1 MMAQYGMIYGNIFYN
16 FISKTVHW
24 AVFFVSIKK
33 LYFSLQT
40 NYMEIKN
47 TDDASQQPQ
56 LMGHPIGL
64 FVLFFTEMWERFSY
78 YGMRALLILFLTSK
92 MIDGG
97 WQWHRKEAYALYG
110 WYVML
115 VYFLPMLG
123 GWLADNKWGHVKTVI
138 VGASIIAAGHA
149 ALAISDLNVGYDLS
163 FVFYIGLLF
172 LVIGTGLFKPNM
184 SSIVGKMYPPHSD
197 KKDGAYTI
205 FYMGVNSGAFI
216 GTLLVGW
223 IGEHYGWKFGF
234 GLAGIFMLFGLLQFY
249 FARNIFG
256 EAANNP
262 QPKRIDLPPEELEKR
277 VPFTFFEQILAALGV
292 LFALTWVVHGI
303 FKVISRGG
311 HFLPEDI
318 YTFSLFKESFMLGFA
333 DLLFPLSLV
342 IFVILG
348 LLRLFKYEPIER
360 DRLKVIF
367 IIAFFVIAFWASFEQ
382 AGTTMTIFARDY
394 TSRVLTDH
402 WALFYKIIDTIV
414 SIAPMLVLTYVI
426 YQLGKAIFNRYPLTI
441 LFTSISFLIIWIL
454 VITRVYDKLHTD
466 SPVVDTTWFQI
477 LNPVFIIS
485 LAPLYSKVWQRF
497 KLSAAQK
504 FFIGFIFLGSG
515 FGMLALGASTIP
527 MGAKTAAVSMV
538 WLLLAYLLH
547 TMGELAISPVG
558 LSYVSKLAPLRMT
571 GFMFGIWYIFTG
583 LANKLSGLMAE
594 ASDGIADKYGLSTF
608 FLIFT
613 FVPFIAGVLIMILNP
628 FLKKWMHGVS

>member
-1 MMAQYGMIYGNIFYN
+1 MTPKTTKTHAQP
-16 FISKTVHW
+16 
-24 AVFFVSIKK
+24 
-33 LYFSLQT
+33 
-40 NYMEIKN
+40 E
-47 TDDASQQPQ
+47 

-92 MIDGG
+92 LIDGG
-97 WQWHRKEAYALYG
+97 WEWNRKEAYALYG

-138 VGASIIAAGHA
+138 IGAAIITAGHA
-149 ALAISDLNVGYDLS
+149 ALAIADLNVGIDLQ
-163 FVFYIGLLF
+163 FVFYIGLLL

-184 SSIVGKMYPPHSD
+184 SSIVGKMYPAHSP

-249 FARNIFG
+249 FARNVFG
-256 EAANNP
+256 EAANKP
-262 QPKRIDLPPEELEKR
+262 QPKKIDLPEEELKKR
-277 VPFTFFEQILAALGV
+277 VPFTFIEQILAATGG

-303 FKVISRGG
+303 FKVITRGS
-311 HFLPEDI
+311 HFLPENM
-318 YTFSLFKESFMLGFA
+318 FSFDAFDEHFILGFA
-333 DLLFPLSLV
+333 DILFPLSLIV
-342 IFVILG
+342 FVFLG
-348 LLRLFKYEPIER
+348 LKRLTKYDPVER

-402 WALFYKIIDTIV
+402 WALIYKIVDTVISIV
-414 SIAPMLVLTYVI
+414 PMLVLTYVI
-426 YQLGKAIFNRYPLTI
+426 YQLATKILNKYPLTI
-441 LFTSISFLIIWIL
+441 LFTSISFLIIWGL
-454 VITRVYDKLHTD
+454 VIARVYDKLHTD
-466 SPVVDTTWFQI
+466 SPIVDTTWFQI
-477 LNPVFIIS
+477 LNPVFIIT
-485 LAPLYSKVWQRF
+485 LAPLYSKIWQRY
-497 KLSAAQK
+497 KLPAAQK

-527 MGAKTAAVSMV
+527 IGAKTAAVSMI

-594 ASDGIADKYGLSTF
+594 ASDGIADKHGLSTF

-613 FVPFIAGVLIMILNP
+613 FVPIIAGVLIMLLNP
-628 FLKKWMHGVS
+628 LLKKWMHGVE

>member
-1 MMAQYGMIYGNIFYN
+1 MTNISN
-16 FISKTVHW
+16 D
-24 AVFFVSIKK
+24 
-33 LYFSLQT
+33 Q
-40 NYMEIKN
+40 
-47 TDDASQQPQ
+47 DQQQ

-92 MIDGG
+92 IIEGG
-97 WQWHRKEAYALYG
+97 WGWDKKEAYALYG

-123 GWLADNKWGHVKTVI
+123 GWLADNKWGHVKTVV
-138 VGASIIAAGHA
+138 VGASIITAGHA
-149 ALAISDLNVGYDLS
+149 ALAIADMDLGFDLS
-163 FVFYIGLLF
+163 FVFYIGLLL
-172 LVIGTGLFKPNM
+172 LVVGTGLFKPNM

-205 FYMGVNSGAFI
+205 FYMGVNAGAFI

-234 GLAGIFMLFGLLQFY
+234 GLAGIFMFFGLLQFY
-249 FARNIFG
+249 FARTVFG
-256 EAANNP
+256 EAANKP
-262 QPKRIDLPPEELEKR
+262 QPKKIDLPEEELKKR
-277 VPFTFFEQILAALGV
+277 VPFTQVDLFLAGTGV
-292 LFALTWVVHGI
+292 LLALTWVVHGL
-303 FKVISRGG
+303 FNVISRGKT
-311 HFLPEDI
+311 FLPTDI
-318 YTFSLFKESFMLGFA
+318 FSIRLGSLDLPIDMATLFFLISIL
-333 DLLFPLSLV
+333 
-342 IFVILG
+342 IFIILG
-348 LLRLFKYEPIER
+348 ASRIVRYEPIER
-360 DRLKVIF
+360 DRLKVVF

-394 TSRVLTDH
+394 TSRVLTDN
-402 WALFYKIIDTIV
+402 WGLIYKIVDTII

-426 YQLGKAIFNRYPLTI
+426 YNLGKAITHKYPLTV
-441 LFTSISFLIIWIL
+441 LFTSISFTIIWIL
-454 VITRVYDKLHTD
+454 VLLRVNDKISSD
-466 SPVVDTTWFQI
+466 SPIVDTTWFQI

-485 LAPLYSKVWQRF
+485 LAPLYSKVWKRY

-515 FGMLALGASTIP
+515 FGMLALGANGIP
-527 MGAKTAAVSMV
+527 AGAKTASVSMM
-538 WLLLAYLLH
+538 WLMFAYLLH

-583 LANKLSGLMAE
+583 LANKLSGIMAE
-594 ASDGIADKYGLSTF
+594 ASEDIATRYSISTF

-613 FVPFIAGVLIMILNP
+613 IFPIVAGTVILLLDK
-628 FLKKWMHGVS
+628 FLRKKMHGID